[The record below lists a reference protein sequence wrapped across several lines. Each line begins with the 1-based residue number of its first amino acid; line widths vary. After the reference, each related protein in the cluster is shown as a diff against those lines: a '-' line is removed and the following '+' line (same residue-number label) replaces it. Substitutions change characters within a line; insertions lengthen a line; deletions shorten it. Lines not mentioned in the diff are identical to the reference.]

1 MKRDK
6 GYQVAVPKLATMATW
21 GTKRREGS
29 PSVRASERKR
39 GRDGTLER
47 GQIVSSRGDGKISA
61 EIPLNAY
68 LLHFKR
74 ARHVRQIS
82 ILLKAPKKREN
93 TAEDSR
99 NSFRD

>member
-1 MKRDK
+1 MTRAGEKWSEKRQRVSSCRSQTRDN
-6 GYQVAVPKLATMATW
+6 GDM
-21 GTKRREGS
+21 GNEEEGG
-29 PSVRASERKR
+29 VSERPR

-68 LLHFKR
+68 LPHFKG

-82 ILLKAPKKREN
+82 ILLKAPKKRE
-93 TAEDSR
+93 SR
-99 NSFRD
+99 GFLQFIS